1 MVIIFKPAAKK
12 EDISKVKTYVESLG
26 NVKAQQIEGEATTIL
41 GLVGDT
47 SAIDIDTVNLYDS
60 VDRIMQV
67 QEPYKKANRKFH
79 PCNTIIDVKGRKIGG
94 NEIAIIAGPCSIESQ
109 EQIDEVA
116 HV

>member
-47 SAIDIDTVNLYDS
+47 SAIDIDTVNLLRQRRPYAGTGA
-60 VDRIMQV
+60 V
-67 QEPYKKANRKFH
+67 QKAN
-79 PCNTIIDVKGRKIGG
+79 
-94 NEIAIIAGPCSIESQ
+94 S
-109 EQIDEVA
+109 
-116 HV
+116 